1 MIFKIYQGEIIQ
13 ANVHDSN
20 KRISFTYDSMDKL
33 GIKLRLA
40 SYLDEVN
47 KISKGSSEIY
57 SRYFK
62 IIQGSYIFHQLVIH
76 IKNTKFLFENGK
88 LTEWGKIN

>member
-1 MIFKIYQGEIIQ
+1 MIFKIYKGYIIQ

-33 GIKLRLA
+33 VIKLRLA

-57 SRYFK
+57 LSSFK
-62 IIQGSYIFHQLVIH
+62 IIQGSYMLPSTGDPN
-76 IKNTKFLFENGK
+76 KNTKFLFENGK
-88 LTEWGKIN
+88 LTELGKIN